1 MTNLAPGQNPAGGG
15 QVETGPPSGDGH
27 NPQYH
32 MSLFGFSG
40 AQFADSGAPGSQGAS
55 PTDASTD
62 PTNQPGQLDEGISGI
77 DASANAHS
85 GAPGTMGAQ
94 NGGAGP
100 DRVTYTEPGSFL
112 SGTNTSATVN
122 DSISGPGDWTQ
133 AIDGSYG
140 GSVNLPSITGNQ
152 PQAGSGPYQPGSGR
166 VRHGGFMNGQR

>member
-62 PTNQPGQLDEGISGI
+62 PTNQPGQLSEGLSGTGPA
-77 DASANAHS
+77 DVADS